1 MVRLVVPQ
9 SAIIGRLA
17 GAKSLKNLPPDD
29 YRDRLIKYIPAESV
43 ALYVAVDKMVNSH
56 YGLSLLTADSV
67 VPLQAVIVSWIILG
81 LGIVGTPIYLH
92 RRKLP
97 GQPWLL
103 NASIST
109 IAFVLW
115 AYTLSGSVF
124 LVHGWY
130 SVFAAG
136 LLAPIFT
143 FVAGF
148 FEPKP
153 E

>member
-1 MVRLVVPQ
+1 MTRLVVPK
-9 SAIIGRLA
+9 SAINGRLA
-17 GAKSLKNLPPDD
+17 SKSLKNLPPDD

-56 YGLSLLTADSV
+56 Y
-67 VPLQAVIVSWIILG
+67 
-81 LGIVGTPIYLH
+81 
-92 RRKLP
+92 RRKLS

-103 NASIST
+103 NAVIST

-124 LVHGWY
+124 LVHQWY

>member
-1 MVRLVVPQ
+1 MTRLVVPK
-9 SAIIGRLA
+9 SAINGRLA
-17 GAKSLKNLPPDD
+17 SKSLKNLPPDD

-56 YGLSLLTADSV
+56 YGLSTLTADSV
-67 VPLQAVIVSWIILG
+67 VSTQAVIVSWAILA
-81 LGIVGTPIYLH
+81 LGIIGTPIYLY
-92 RRKLP
+92 RRKLS

-103 NASIST
+103 NAVIST

-124 LVHGWY
+124 LVHQWY

-136 LLAPIFT
+136 LFAPIFT

>member
-1 MVRLVVPQ
+1 MARLVVPQ
-9 SAIIGRLA
+9 SAITGRLA
-17 GAKSLKNLPPDD
+17 SAKSLKNLPPDD

-56 YGLSLLTADSV
+56 YGLSTLTADSV
-67 VPLQAVIVSWIILG
+67 VSTQAAIVSWAILA
-81 LGIVGTPIYLH
+81 LGIIGTPIYLY
-92 RRKLP
+92 RRRLP
-97 GQPWLL
+97 GQPWML
-103 NASIST
+103 NAGVST

-124 LVHGWY
+124 LVHQWY
-130 SVFAAG
+130 SVFWAG

>member
-67 VPLQAVIVSWIILG
+67 VPMQAVIVSWIILG

>member
-56 YGLSLLTADSV
+56 YGLSQLTADSV
-67 VPLQAVIVSWIILG
+67 VPMQAVIVSWIILG

>member
-1 MVRLVVPQ
+1 MTRLVVPQ
-9 SAIIGRLA
+9 SASAGRM
-17 GAKSLKNLPPDD
+17 AKKSIENLPPDD

-56 YGLSLLTADSV
+56 YGLSMLTADSV
-67 VPLQAVIVSWIILG
+67 VSTQAALVSWAILI
-81 LGIVGTPIYLH
+81 LGIVGTPIYLY

-97 GQPWLL
+97 GQPWVL

-124 LVHGWY
+124 LVHQWY

-136 LLAPIFT
+136 LFAPIFT

-148 FEPKP
+148 FEPRP

>member
-9 SAIIGRLA
+9 SAVIGRLA

-67 VPLQAVIVSWIILG
+67 VPIQAVIVSWIILG

>member
-56 YGLSLLTADSV
+56 YGLSQLTADSI
-67 VPLQAVIVSWIILG
+67 VPMQAVIVSWIILG

>member
-1 MVRLVVPQ
+1 MARLVVPQ
-9 SAIIGRLA
+9 SAITGRLA
-17 GAKSLKNLPPDD
+17 SAKSLKNLPPDD
-29 YRDRLIKYIPAESV
+29 YRDRLVKYIPAESV

-56 YGLSLLTADSV
+56 YGLSTLTTDSV
-67 VPLQAVIVSWIILG
+67 ISTQAVIVSWVILA
-81 LGIVGTPIYLH
+81 LGIIGTPIYL
-92 RRKLP
+92 RQRKLP
-97 GQPWLL
+97 GQPWVL

-148 FEPKP
+148 FEPRP

>member
-9 SAIIGRLA
+9 SAITGRLA
-17 GAKSLKNLPPDD
+17 SAKSLKNLPPDD

-67 VPLQAVIVSWIILG
+67 VPMQAVIVSWLILG
-81 LGIVGTPIYLH
+81 LGIIGTPIYLH

-124 LVHGWY
+124 LVHQWY

-143 FVAGF
+143 FVVGF

>member
-1 MVRLVVPQ
+1 MARLVVPQ
-9 SAIIGRLA
+9 SAITGRLA
-17 GAKSLKNLPPDD
+17 SARSLKNLPPDD
-29 YRDRLIKYIPAESV
+29 YRDRLVKYIPAESV

-56 YGLSLLTADSV
+56 FGLSMLTPESFV
-67 VPLQAVIVSWIILG
+67 STQAFLVSWAILV
-81 LGIVGTPIYLH
+81 LGIVGTPIYLY

-124 LVHGWY
+124 LVHQWY